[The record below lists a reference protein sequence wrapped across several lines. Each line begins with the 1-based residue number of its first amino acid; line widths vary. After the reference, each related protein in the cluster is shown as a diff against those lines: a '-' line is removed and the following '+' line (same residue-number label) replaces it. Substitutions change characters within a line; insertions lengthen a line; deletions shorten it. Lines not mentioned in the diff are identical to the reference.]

1 MAKQIR
7 LLLVTPSYYP
17 HIGGLET
24 HVKEIA
30 ERLIKSIHVEVYTL
44 GHNLREHIEIEE
56 IQGVKIRRFK
66 TTTLTDGIR
75 LPSSEF
81 TRDLKAY
88 DADIIHLQGFHSLLP
103 YYILRT
109 RPLHKLVITPHYHG
123 KGHTFLRNLLFSCYK
138 PSLKRIAIS
147 ANTIISVSKYE
158 KSLILKDFN
167 VDEDR
172 VIVIPNGVPS
182 DIFDVVRRPP
192 PPDSQNSSKILSIGR
207 LERYKNFDILVKAM
221 RNLDGHFK
229 LTIIGDGPER
239 CNLLDLINRFSLG
252 DRVFLRSKLSR
263 KDLLDE
269 YISSNL
275 FVLLSYHE
283 AFSIVVAEAQYLGL
297 NVIVPN
303 ASALSEF
310 VEGGY
315 AHGLNLPL
323 TPREVADAIMHVSK
337 LHGPLNKYIPPTW
350 DNVAEQHIKLYRSL
364 C

>member
-1 MAKQIR
+1 MAKEIK

-17 HIGGLET
+17 CIGGLET

-30 ERLIKSIHVEVYTL
+30 ERLTKSIHVEVYTL
-44 GHNLREHIEIEE
+44 DHNLRKRIEIEE
-56 IQGVKIRRFK
+56 IHGLRIRRFK
-66 TTTLTDGIR
+66 ATRLTDGIR
-75 LPSSEF
+75 VPSSEF
-81 TRDLKAY
+81 TRNLKAS

-109 RPLHKLVITPHYHG
+109 ALMHKLVITAHYHG
-123 KGHTFLRNLLFSCYK
+123 KGHTFLRNILFNYYK
-138 PSLKRIAIS
+138 RTLKKIARR
-147 ANTIISVSKYE
+147 ADRIISVSKYE

-167 VDEDR
+167 VDDDR
-172 VIVIPNGVPS
+172 VVVIPNGGSS
-182 DIFDVVRRPP
+182 DIFDVVPSP
-192 PPDSQNSSKILSIGR
+192 SSKNFCKILSIGR
-207 LERYKNFDILVKAM
+207 LERYKNFDILIKAM
-221 RNLDGHFK
+221 RILDMDFR

-239 CNLLDLINRFSLG
+239 CNLLDLIGKFGLG
-252 DRVFLRSKLSR
+252 DRIFLRSNLNR
-263 KDLLDE
+263 KDLLEE

-283 AFSIVVAEAQYLGL
+283 AFSIVVAEALYLGL

-315 AHGLNLPL
+315 AHGVNLPL
-323 TPREVADAIMHVSK
+323 TPRKVADAIMHISK
-337 LHGPLNKYIPPTW
+337 LPGPPAKYVLRTW
-350 DNVAEQHIKLYRSL
+350 DDVAEEHIKLYRSL